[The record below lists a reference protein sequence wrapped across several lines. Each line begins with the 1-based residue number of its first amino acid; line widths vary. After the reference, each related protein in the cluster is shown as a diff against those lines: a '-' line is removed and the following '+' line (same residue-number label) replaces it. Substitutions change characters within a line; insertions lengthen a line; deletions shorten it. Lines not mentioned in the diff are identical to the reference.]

1 MPEWLIDILISWA
14 IPFVLGGIIT
24 GLVAYIKAMHRR
36 NTALEDGV
44 QCLLRAEIIRMHDK
58 YTARGYCPIYAKE
71 SLKRAYNS
79 YHTLGG
85 NDVATGLYEDTM
97 ELPTEPKTEVQ

>member
-1 MPEWLIDILISWA
+1 MPEWLIERLISWA
-14 IPFVLGGIIT
+14 VPFVCGGIIT
-24 GLVAYIKAMHRR
+24 GLITYIKTMRRR

-71 SLKRAYNS
+71 ALTRAYRS
-79 YHTLGG
+79 YNTLNG
-85 NDVATGLYEDTM
+85 NDVATDLYKETKA
-97 ELPTEPKTEVQ
+97 LPTEPKTEV

>member
-1 MPEWLIDILISWA
+1 MIVDKLISWA
-14 IPFVLGGIIT
+14 VPFVCGGIIT
-24 GLVAYIKAMHRR
+24 GLIAYIKTMRRR

-79 YHTLGG
+79 YHTLNG